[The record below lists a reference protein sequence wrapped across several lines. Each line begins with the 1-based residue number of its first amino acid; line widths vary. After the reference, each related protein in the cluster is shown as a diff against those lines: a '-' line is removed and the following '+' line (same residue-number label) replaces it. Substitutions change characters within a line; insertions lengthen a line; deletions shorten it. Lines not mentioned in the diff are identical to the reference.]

1 MGSIPRVNL
10 IAKEDQERLNMD
22 KIEVDYADEPLK
34 IEHDIR
40 DLLLGYEEAHCSGC
54 GERMTFIQ
62 SGDIVEAYCESAEPD
77 CFQIYTEF
85 EYVENKPKE
94 GSLEEWLGEHTLTHA
109 QKELGDVMFGKDT
122 VDEIIASQT
131 RRIIAWWQQADKPW
145 RGHDA
150 KKNANEIALEAIEKL
165 FKEN

>member
-1 MGSIPRVNL
+1 MN
-10 IAKEDQERLNMD
+10 
-22 KIEVDYADEPLK
+22 KIEVDYADKPLK

-40 DLLLGYEEAHCSGC
+40 DLLLGYEETHCPDC
-54 GERMTFIQ
+54 GEKMTFTQ
-62 SGDIVEAYCESAEPD
+62 PGDIVEAYCESAEPG
-77 CFQIYTEF
+77 CFLIYTEF
-85 EYVENKPKE
+85 EHEDNKSKE
-94 GSLEEWLGEHTLTHA
+94 GSLEEWLKGYS
-109 QKELGDVMFGKDT
+109 QPRPIKELGDVMFGKDT

>member
-1 MGSIPRVNL
+1 
-10 IAKEDQERLNMD
+10 MD

-40 DLLLGYEEAHCSGC
+40 DLLLGYEEARCPGC
-54 GERMTFIQ
+54 GEKMTFEQ
-62 SGDIVEAYCESAEPD
+62 PGDIVEAYCESAEPE
-77 CFQIYTEF
+77 CFHIYTEF

-94 GSLEEWLGEHTLTHA
+94 GSLEEWMEA
-109 QKELGDVMFGKDT
+109 YSRPDVVKHSL
-122 VDEIIASQT
+122 EIQT
-131 RRIIAWWQQADKPW
+131 RQIIAWWQQADKPW

>member
-1 MGSIPRVNL
+1 MYDYEETEEVLTVN
-10 IAKEDQERLNMD
+10 
-22 KIEVDYADEPLK
+22 
-34 IEHDIR
+34 HDVR
-40 DLLLGYEEAHCSGC
+40 DLLLRYEDAECPCC
-54 GERMTFIQ
+54 GETLTFEQ
-62 SGDIVEAYCESAEPD
+62 PGDIVEAYCGNPSEEA
-77 CFQIYTEF
+77 CFRIWTKF
-85 EYVENKPKE
+85 EEAKPKE
-94 GSLEEWLGEHTLTHA
+94 GSLEEWLGEHTLTKA

-131 RRIIAWWQQADKPW
+131 GRIIAWWQQADKPW

>member
-1 MGSIPRVNL
+1 
-10 IAKEDQERLNMD
+10 MD

-40 DLLLGYEEAHCSGC
+40 DLLLGYEEAHCPDC
-54 GERMTFIQ
+54 GEKMTFEQ
-62 SGDIVEAYCESAEPD
+62 PGDIVEAYCGGPLYRD
-77 CFQIYTEF
+77 DQGCFLIYTEF
-85 EYVENKPKE
+85 EYVENEPEE
-94 GSLEEWLGEHTLTHA
+94 GSLEEWLGEHTLTQA
-109 QKELGDVMFGKDT
+109 QKELGDAMFGKDT

-165 FKEN
+165 FKQN